1 MSTIVG
7 ILLETEETRP
17 ISSEQGLEEGLQAR
31 RRERRVLTCYQQ
43 PNWAASP
50 KQRD

>member
-17 ISSEQGLEEGLQAR
+17 ISSEQGLEEG
-31 RRERRVLTCYQQ
+31 TCYQQ
-43 PNWAASP
+43 PTWAASP